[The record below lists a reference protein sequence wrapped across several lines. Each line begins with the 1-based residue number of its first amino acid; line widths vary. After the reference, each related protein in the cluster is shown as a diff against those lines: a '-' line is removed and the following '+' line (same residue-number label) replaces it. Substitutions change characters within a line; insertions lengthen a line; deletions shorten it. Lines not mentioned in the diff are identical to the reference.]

1 MGHDIKRI
9 TELSYKAASGII
21 TPEEWD
27 ELSAFLHESPEN
39 WRRFEER
46 IGKSK
51 VTETLALFQQ
61 WDKAKEEGK
70 ERMMQIPDVQQKR
83 TLSIWQKALIAAS
96 VIIIIG
102 NAVIWKMMRSGKE
115 GLRGPKVLIA
125 QHDILPGTNKA
136 ILTLANGSTIV
147 LDSAGNGALAR
158 QGNTQVVKVDSGA
171 IAYRAEAATG
181 KAALY
186 NTITTPRGG
195 QYKIILPDGSKVW
208 LNAASALRYP
218 IAFTGAARSVELVS
232 GEAYFEVAH
241 NASQPFTV
249 RVPAVRQGGRD
260 LMVDVLGTSFDL
272 NTYTDESG
280 EKTTLLNGSVKVTR
294 GTSTVLLHPGE
305 QAVAD
310 SGREIVTVNSD
321 INAAATV
328 AWKDGY
334 FSFDRVGTEAIMRQ
348 LARWYDVQVSYEGTI
363 PVRQF
368 VATIPRN
375 VPVSSVL
382 KALELNN
389 VHFKIEG
396 KKIIVM
402 P

>member
-1 MGHDIKRI
+1 MAHDIKRI

-51 VTETLALFQQ
+51 VTETLELFRQ

-70 ERMMQIPDVQQKR
+70 ERMMQVADVQHKR

-96 VIIIIG
+96 IIIIVG
-102 NAVIWKMMRSGKE
+102 NVAIWKMMRSGKE
-115 GLRGPKVLIA
+115 GLPGPKVLIA
-125 QHDILPGTNKA
+125 QNDILPGTNKA

-158 QGNTQVVKVDSGA
+158 QGNTQVVKLDSGA

-232 GEAYFEVAH
+232 GEAYFEIAH
-241 NASQPFTV
+241 NVSQPFTV
-249 RVPAVRQGGRD
+249 RVPATRPGGRE
-260 LMVDVLGTSFDL
+260 LTVDVLGTSFDL

-280 EKTTLLNGSVKVTR
+280 AKTTLLTGSVKVS
-294 GTSTVLLHPGE
+294 GGASTVLLHPGE
-305 QAVAD
+305 QAIAD
-310 SGREIVTVNSD
+310 STSEVITLNSD
-321 INAAATV
+321 INAASVT

-334 FSFDRVGTEAIMRQ
+334 FSFNRVGVETVMRQ
-348 LARWYDVQVSYEGTI
+348 LARWYDVEISYEGKMPT
-363 PVRQF
+363 RQF
-368 VATIPRN
+368 VGTIPRN
-375 VPVSSVL
+375 VPVSDVL
-382 KALELNN
+382 KLLELNK
-389 VHFKIEG
+389 VHFRIDG
-396 KKIIVM
+396 KKITVA